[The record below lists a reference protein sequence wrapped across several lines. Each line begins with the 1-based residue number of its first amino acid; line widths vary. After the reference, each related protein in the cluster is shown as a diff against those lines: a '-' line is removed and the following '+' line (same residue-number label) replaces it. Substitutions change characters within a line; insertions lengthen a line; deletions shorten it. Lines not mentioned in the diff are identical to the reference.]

1 MTFIKNLKNS
11 SMNEILQQHFP
22 QYKEQVTL
30 GYVPQAY
37 KALIQY
43 LMGVRNHFINQYPG
57 EFIVGNFYQGYMDM
71 SYFPIT
77 PKALK
82 SQKLKIGLVFNHE
95 ALRFE
100 IWLVGQNKQI
110 QKKYWEKFQNR
121 DWDKYALSP
130 TPKESIIEHVLV
142 KDPDFGNLDVLTQTL
157 EKGTLKFIQDI
168 SEVFA

>member
-1 MTFIKNLKNS
+1 
-11 SMNEILQQHFP
+11 MNEILQQHFP
-22 QYKEQVTL
+22 QYKEQIAL
-30 GYVPQAY
+30 GHVPQAY

-77 PKALK
+77 PKSLK

-95 ALRFE
+95 VLRFE
-100 IWLVGQNKQI
+100 VWLVGQNKQI
-110 QKKYWEKFQNR
+110 QKKYWEVFQDR
-121 DWDKYALSP
+121 DWNKYPLSP

-142 KDPDFGNLDVLTQTL
+142 NNPDFGNLDALTQTL
-157 EKGTLKFIQDI
+157 EQGTLKFIEDI
-168 SEVFA
+168 SEVFE